1 MQETGVWAEQAPA
14 PLQVLA
20 GMRDAPS
27 AEQPAAPQSTGVC
40 GEQVPA
46 PLHMLAGMRDNPS
59 AEQAAAPQRTGVCG
73 EQTPMPLHML
83 AGMRDRESAEQ
94 PAAPQG
100 TAAGRVHMPV
110 PLQVPAAILD
120 VASIEQLGAPH
131 ASPAWVSQAVPFA
144 RHCAVIP
151 HACSAQVVAQ
161 QTLFV
166 PTPVATQ
173 LPLAQSPAAVHP
185 DPSASGAWHWPPMQ
199 VKPAAQAAGLF
210 VQLVAHTP
218 PAHR

>member
-1 MQETGVWAEQAPA
+1 MQEIGVWAEHAPALQVLAGMRAVPSPEQAAAPHGTGVCGEQTPA

-20 GMRDAPS
+20 GMRADPS
-27 AEQPAAPQSTGVC
+27 V
-40 GEQVPA
+40 
-46 PLHMLAGMRDNPS
+46 
-59 AEQAAAPQRTGVCG
+59 EQAAAPHRTGVWG
-73 EQTPMPLHML
+73 EQTPMPVHVL
-83 AGMRDRESAEQ
+83 AGMRDIKSAEQ
-94 PAAPQG
+94 LAAPHG

-120 VASIEQLGAPH
+120 VPSIEQLGAPH
-131 ASPAWVSQAVPFA
+131 ASPAWVSHAVPFG

-151 HACSAQVVAQ
+151 HICSAQVVAQ

-173 LPLAQSPAAVHP
+173 LLLAQSPAAVQL

-199 VKPAAQAAGLF
+199 VNPAAQAAGLF